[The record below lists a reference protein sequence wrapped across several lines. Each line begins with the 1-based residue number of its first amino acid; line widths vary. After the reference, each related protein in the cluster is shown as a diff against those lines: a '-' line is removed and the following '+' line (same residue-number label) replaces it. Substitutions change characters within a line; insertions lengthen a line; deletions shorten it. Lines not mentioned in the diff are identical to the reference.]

1 MRQGLAGLWLILLMV
16 GGSGPRAGAT
26 AAVPSPTTPPS
37 GSERYV
43 VVPAE
48 SRAVYRAE
56 EVFFGPNNRFHVAV
70 GMTNAVRGE
79 LWIDRSDPRRSRI
92 GAITVDISTLKS
104 DANERDRMIRTQWLE
119 SSRFPMAQFTPT
131 AITGLP
137 DAYVPG
143 QELFVQIVGDLRV
156 REVTRPVTFATTLK
170 LDGAALTGVATTRIL
185 MTDFGFSPPSLL
197 GILKAQNQVTIEFD
211 FTARA
216 AG

>member
-1 MRQGLAGLWLILLMV
+1 MHQRLAVLSLILVMA
-16 GGSGPRAGAT
+16 GSLGPRADAA
-26 AAVPSPTTPPS
+26 AAVPSLTTPPG

-70 GMTNAVRGE
+70 GTTNVVRGE
-79 LWIDRSDPRRSRI
+79 VWIDRSDPRRSRI

-119 SSRFPMAQFTPT
+119 SSRFPMAEFTPT
-131 AITGLP
+131 AISGLP
-137 DAYVPG
+137 EAYVPG
-143 QELFVQIVGDLRV
+143 QELFVQIAGNLRV

-170 LDGAALTGVATTRIL
+170 LNGAALTGVATTRIL
-185 MTDFGFSPPSLL
+185 MTDFGFAPPSLL